1 MSHQQRFSLR
11 HRQRRCMQSDSLRPT
26 TSFRLIRRNARGR
39 SKFNNRSL
47 FASLGSLRLCLH
59 PSESEKSIMAAMR
72 KVSLRAVC
80 FALCLTTCAA
90 VARAQEAETQSTADA
105 QRSENYY
112 YQQPNYQPNP
122 RAIIHQ
128 KALARSAQRDA
139 RLASLNWYGMYN
151 ARPTAAPTPFTTL
164 YSPVWQMPGGRPY
177 AWYPTWRT
185 VYVPTY
191 R

>member
-1 MSHQQRFSLR
+1 MG
-11 HRQRRCMQSDSLRPT
+11 T
-26 TSFRLIRRNARGR
+26 
-39 SKFNNRSL
+39 
-47 FASLGSLRLCLH
+47 
-59 PSESEKSIMAAMR
+59 SIMAATLKLTFR
-72 KVSLRAVC
+72 GICVALWVSAC
-80 FALCLTTCAA
+80 SA
-90 VARAQEAETQSTADA
+90 VALAQQPATESQANPPRNESW
-105 QRSENYY
+105 Y
-112 YQQPNYQPNP
+112 YQQPNYQPSP

-128 KALARSAQRDA
+128 KAFARSAQREA

-151 ARPTAAPTPFTTL
+151 ARPTAASTPFTSL